1 MEIISFAS
9 SQLFQNPFFVF
20 HNFHPMSKTGR
31 QWWEVKCAV
40 VVTGSKCPQI
50 NHSPPNARWNTET
63 STQTAFNLQEFN
75 NIATFMRKTFV
86 LWPLI
91 SAMSASRKNRLGKLL
106 FGFQKF
112 HLFCVFISFVK
123 CSLLYNRSGRKDA
136 FLNIWPPAGLP
147 RCTIR
152 LSPCKG
158 VN

>member
-50 NHSPPNARWNTET
+50 NHSRPTPGG
-63 STQTAFNLQEFN
+63 TQKHQRRQLLIYKNLIILQLLF
-75 NIATFMRKTFV
+75 
-86 LWPLI
+86 WPLI

-147 RCTIR
+147 RCVHQ
-152 LSPCKG
+152 
-158 VN
+158 VNLHVQHPHHHL